1 MIAYSVNGEGDE
13 PVLLLN
19 GGLMTMAAWQPVA
32 SVLEPSYRVVR
43 CDFLGQ
49 LLSPG
54 EPEPRLEVHVAD
66 VIELLDSLGIE
77 RAHVIGVSFGG
88 LVGLLL
94 AARHPERVISL
105 AAVTTTDRIT
115 EETREAT
122 ASVREDALAAAD
134 GGDGA
139 RVFDRIVPPMYTE
152 AWREAQK
159 MALAFQRQ
167 WVAALPPV
175 WFRGVAGI
183 LAALEVADPEPYLS
197 KIRAPALVVAAE
209 LDQTFPLEHSRAL
222 AAAIPGARLE
232 VVPGVGHGLVIERS
246 GDLARILH
254 GFLDSQS
261 AA

>member
-1 MIAYSVNGEGDE
+1 MIAYSVTGEGEE

-19 GGLMTMAAWQPVA
+19 GGLMTMAAWQPIV

-43 CDFLGQ
+43 CDFRGQ

-54 EPEPRLEVHVAD
+54 EPEPRLEAHVAD
-66 VIELLDSLGIE
+66 VIEVLDSLRVE
-77 RAHVIGVSFGG
+77 RAHVVGVSFGG

-94 AARHPERVISL
+94 AALYPERVISL

-122 ASVREDALAAAD
+122 ASVREDALAAAA

-159 MALAFQRQ
+159 VALGFQRQ

-183 LAALEVADPEPYLS
+183 LAALEAADPEPYLPR
-197 KIRAPALVVAAE
+197 IQAPALVVAAE
-209 LDQTFPLEHSRAL
+209 LDETFPLERSRAL
-222 AAAIPGARLE
+222 ASAIPGARLE
-232 VVPGVGHGLVIERS
+232 VVPGVGHGLIIERS
-246 GDLARILH
+246 RDLARILH
-254 GFLDSQS
+254 GFL
-261 AA
+261 AAAA